1 MLLPFLKADSHVLR
15 NYLITYCINCVC
27 SWQGCGGSHARAK
40 RSSSSPAERSPQ
52 ASCSIRQNTGA
63 WSCSA
68 RLVADTR
75 PAKLD
80 LFLTSLHTFAKG
92 RCSPQAGCMLG
103 LPLLPESSSILL
115 ASCWPSSHHW
125 LAGSG
130 EESCDS
136 DVPSFSRVHPIAWLM
151 GSFCVMPC
159 LCCWQGPPLTDVLT
173 TGWKTGSTSG
183 PKPDSILSVLATILM
198 DSGSMT
204 SAHRYVVSCSS
215 LV

>member
-1 MLLPFLKADSHVLR
+1 MKDVAAISKSWFICPQELLDYLLHKLCMFLVGLWRTPCTSKEEQQQQPSRER
-15 NYLITYCINCVC
+15 N
-27 SWQGCGGSHARAK
+27 
-40 RSSSSPAERSPQ
+40 PQ
-52 ASCSIRQNTGA
+52 ASWSIRQNTSA

-80 LFLTSLHTFAKG
+80 LFLCQGQVFTPGWLHAWVPP
-92 RCSPQAGCMLG
+92 SPRKQQH
-103 LPLLPESSSILL
+103 PL

-130 EESCDS
+130 EESWDS
-136 DVPSFSRVHPIAWLM
+136 DVSSFSRVHPIAWLM

-159 LCCWQGPPLTDVLT
+159 LCCWQRPPLTDVLT
-173 TGWKTGSTSG
+173 TGWKTSSTSG
-183 PKPDSILSVLATILM
+183 PKPDSILSVLVAILM

-204 SAHRYVVSCSS
+204 SAHHYVVSCCSS
-215 LV
+215 LL